1 MIIRTVGSP
10 TIICLIIFCLLL
22 SISKQNNLHFS
33 SHDFIIV
40 TKPSLVLT
48 LFFMVVYFIT
58 MTIFIGSSKPAVESF
73 DYSFSSLAP
82 PAFSSTGDDQRYN
95 NSDDDSS
102 HGSCEYD
109 GDNDDDVN
117 DTEGRDSED
126 DEEYGNKLEKRIEGF
141 IAKVYQKRREE
152 FLGDRLLC
160 ITAG

>member
-1 MIIRTVGSP
+1 MT
-10 TIICLIIFCLLL
+10 
-22 SISKQNNLHFS
+22 
-33 SHDFIIV
+33 FIIV

-58 MTIFIGSSKPAVESF
+58 MTIFIGSSQPAAESF
-73 DYSFSSLAP
+73 DYSFSS
-82 PAFSSTGDDQRYN
+82 FSSTGDDQRYN
-95 NSDDDSS
+95 NSDDESS

-117 DTEGRDSED
+117 DTEGKDSED
-126 DEEYGNKLEKRIEGF
+126 DEEYDNKLEKRIEGF
-141 IAKVYQKRREE
+141 IAKVHQKRREE

>member
-1 MIIRTVGSP
+1 M
-10 TIICLIIFCLLL
+10 
-22 SISKQNNLHFS
+22 
-33 SHDFIIV
+33 
-40 TKPSLVLT
+40 
-48 LFFMVVYFIT
+48 VYFIT

-73 DYSFSSLAP
+73 DYSPSSLAP
-82 PAFSSTGDDQRYN
+82 PSFSSTGDDQRYN

-102 HGSCEYD
+102 HGSCEYG

-117 DTEGRDSED
+117 DTEGKDSED
-126 DEEYGNKLEKRIEGF
+126 DEEYDNKLEKRIEGF

>member
-1 MIIRTVGSP
+1 MIRTVGAP
-10 TIICLIIFCLLL
+10 AIICLIIFSVLL
-22 SISKQNNLHFS
+22 SISKQNSFHFS

-40 TKPSLVLT
+40 AKPSLVLT
-48 LFFMVVYFIT
+48 LFVMVYFIT
-58 MTIFIGSSKPAVESF
+58 MTIFIGSSKPSVESF

-82 PAFSSTGDDQRYN
+82 PAFSTDGDQRCN
-95 NSDDDSS
+95 NCDDDSS

-109 GDNDDDVN
+109 VDNDDDAN
-117 DTEGRDSED
+117 DTEGKDSED
-126 DEEYGNKLEKRIEGF
+126 DEEYDNKLEKKIEGF